1 MKKKDY
7 IAPVITVVELEYNQ
21 SLLTA
26 SEEYNGELNAREFP
40 GFEEEDLSDPM
51 VLFKWQWKRN
61 D

>member
-26 SEEYNGELNAREFP
+26 SEEYNGELNAREFT
-40 GFEEEDLSDPM
+40 GFEEDDLSDPM
-51 VLFKWQWKRN
+51 VLFKW
-61 D
+61 